1 MPLAIVDC
9 GMKAEIAVA
18 RKPTVSPSHAS
29 RGSEPAVR
37 AAVHSITTGRGS
49 TPKAPAITE
58 ASDTRT
64 SESST
69 TCATETST
77 PAAVKATTATTAMES
92 APASTVEASAT
103 AAVTPTVLS
112 QGYSWHES
120 NTDEGSECDERSKK
134 TKSAHN
140 PYLHVSVG
148 APTSKSD
155 SRPVQGV
162 AQIGTRVRFNRCK
175 ASANVRSLAAI
186 SLTALFSRSLAALG
200 IPEKESVRRFRWPDS
215 TRVVVFGQVKPGGP
229 AFLEFLRF
237 VPGAH

>member
-1 MPLAIVDC
+1 MTSER
-9 GMKAEIAVA
+9 AEIAVA

-29 RGSEPAVR
+29 RGSKPAVR
-37 AAVHSITTGRGS
+37 AAVHSITTGCGS

-77 PAAVKATTATTAMES
+77 PAAVKATTATAMES
-92 APASTVEASAT
+92 ATAAT

-112 QGYSWHES
+112 QGYTWHES
-120 NTDEGSECDERSKK
+120 NTEESSECDERSKK
-134 TKSAHN
+134 NKSAHD
-140 PYLHVSVG
+140 PYLHLSVG
-148 APTSKSD
+148 APISKSD

-162 AQIGTRVRFNRCK
+162 AQIGTRVRSNRCK

-186 SLTALFSRSLAALG
+186 SLTALFSGSLAALG
-200 IPEKESVRRFRWPDS
+200 IPDKKSVRRSRWPDS
-215 TRVVVFGQVKPGGP
+215 TRVVVFGQGETWRPSFP
-229 AFLEFLRF
+229 
-237 VPGAH
+237 

>member
-1 MPLAIVDC
+1 MTSER
-9 GMKAEIAVA
+9 AEIAVA

-49 TPKAPAITE
+49 TPKAPAIKAPGITE
-58 ASDTRT
+58 ASATRT

-77 PAAVKATTATTAMES
+77 AAAVKATTTAMES
-92 APASTVEASAT
+92 TSAPTVEAAAT

-120 NTDEGSECDERSKK
+120 NTEESSVSDERSKK
-134 TKSAHN
+134 NKSAHN
-140 PYLHVSVG
+140 PYLHLSVG
-148 APTSKSD
+148 APISKSD
-155 SRPVQGV
+155 SGPVQGV
-162 AQIGTRVRFNRCK
+162 AQIGTRVRFNTSK

-186 SLTALFSRSLAALG
+186 SLTALFSGSLAALG
-200 IPEKESVRRFRWPDS
+200 TPDKESVRRFRWPDS
-215 TRVVVFGQVKPGGP
+215 TRVVVFGQGETWRPCFP
-229 AFLEFLRF
+229 
-237 VPGAH
+237 

>member
-29 RGSEPAVR
+29 RASKPAVR
-37 AAVHSITTGRGS
+37 AAVHSITTGRES

-64 SESST
+64 SEPST

-77 PAAVKATTATTAMES
+77 PAAVKTTTATAMES

-120 NTDEGSECDERSKK
+120 NTDESSECDERSKK
-134 TKSAHN
+134 NKSAHN
-140 PYLHVSVG
+140 PYLHLSVG
-148 APTSKSD
+148 APISKSD

-162 AQIGTRVRFNRCK
+162 AQIGTRVRLNRCK
-175 ASANVRSLAAI
+175 ASANVRSPAAI
-186 SLTALFSRSLAALG
+186 SLTALFSGSLAALG
-200 IPEKESVRRFRWPDS
+200 LRDKESVRRVRWPDS
-215 TRVVVFGQVKPGGP
+215 TRVVVFGQGETGGP
-229 AFLEFLRF
+229 AFLSS
-237 VPGAH
+237 